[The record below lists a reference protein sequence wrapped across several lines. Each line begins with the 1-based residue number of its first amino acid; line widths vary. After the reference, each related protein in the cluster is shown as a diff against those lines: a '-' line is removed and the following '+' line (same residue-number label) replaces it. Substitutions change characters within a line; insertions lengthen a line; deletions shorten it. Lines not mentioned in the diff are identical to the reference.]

1 MEVGALAK
9 SSMGPKEN
17 LEACLITWA
26 EEVVETTLDA
36 LPPEI
41 AREVERVSVFIEP
54 QPDADDIARG
64 VGADWLGIF
73 EGASHSYL
81 DLPDPPRIRIWVN
94 NLWAFAGAR
103 ERCFRREVRVTLLHE
118 IGHYLGL
125 DEAEVAALGLE

>member
-1 MEVGALAK
+1 
-9 SSMGPKEN
+9 MGPKEKLN
-17 LEACLITWA
+17 ALEARLIALA
-26 EEVVETTLDA
+26 EEVVETTLDE

-41 AREVERVSVFIEP
+41 AVEVARVSVFVEWG
-54 QPDADDIARG
+54 PDADDRAHG

-94 NLWAFAGAR
+94 NLWLFASGR
-103 ERCFRREVRVTLLHE
+103 EACFQREVRVTLLHE

-125 DEAEVAALGLE
+125 DEAGVARLGLE

>member
-1 MEVGALAK
+1 
-9 SSMGPKEN
+9 MGPKEKLDA
-17 LEACLITWA
+17 LEARLIVLA
-26 EEVVETTLDA
+26 EEVVETTLDD

-41 AREVERVSVFIEP
+41 AIEVERVSVFVEGE
-54 QPDADDIARG
+54 PDADDLAHG

-94 NLWAFAGAR
+94 NLWLFASGR
-103 ERCFRREVRVTLLHE
+103 EACFRREVRVTLLHE

-125 DEAEVAALGLE
+125 DEAGVARLGLE